1 MKVECLARLKGGYV
15 KKLNVKD
22 EYLLLRQKSFLD
34 ESEILKQIIKF
45 KSYNI
50 IKNKEE
56 L

>member
-1 MKVECLARLKGGYV
+1 MKVECLARLKGGCV
-15 KKLNVKD
+15 KKLNVND
-22 EYLLLRQKSFLD
+22 EIFMLRQKPFLD
-34 ESEILKQIIKF
+34 ESEILKRIIKF

>member
-1 MKVECLARLKGGYV
+1 MKVERQARLKGGYV
-15 KKLNVKD
+15 KKLNVND

-34 ESEILKQIIKF
+34 ESEILKRIIKF